1 VTTRSARPLAAAL
14 AALLVLA
21 VATGAGA
28 GPQVPPGAPA
38 QPPAQPL
45 AAAPPAA
52 PSQPPAVPPPA
63 TTPAPSTS
71 LTPSDSGAFRVV
83 IDPGH
88 GATEDGA
95 IGPSGLKEK
104 DLALD
109 MARRL
114 AAILKAD
121 GFEVVLTREGDDGP
135 TLDQRA
141 EIANVQRADVF
152 VSLHANASRSSKA
165 RGAETYFLSRDAT
178 DDAARTVA
186 ALENDAAGL
195 NGDVSAGAAGGEGDA
210 AIPLILWDM
219 AQTIYLEQSAQLAE
233 IVQRELN
240 GALGITDRG
249 VRQAPFRV
257 LVGATMPAVLV
268 ELGFLTNPEEEQRLA
283 DGEYRRK
290 LSEALA
296 AALEQYRAKVGAR
309 GTAAGT
315 PR

>member
-1 VTTRSARPLAAAL
+1 M
-14 AALLVLA
+14 VL
-21 VATGAGA
+21 
-28 GPQVPPGAPA
+28 
-38 QPPAQPL
+38 
-45 AAAPPAA
+45 
-52 PSQPPAVPPPA
+52 
-63 TTPAPSTS
+63 
-71 LTPSDSGAFRVV
+71 
-83 IDPGH
+83 DPGH

-104 DLALD
+104 DLTLD

-114 AAILKAD
+114 AALLKAD

-141 EIANVQRADVF
+141 ELANVQRADVF

-186 ALENDAAGL
+186 ALENDAAGV
-195 NGDVSAGAAGGEGDA
+195 NGEAPADAAPGDGGA

-219 AQTIYLEQSAQLAE
+219 AQTIYLEQSSQLAE

-240 GALGITDRG
+240 GALAITDRG

-268 ELGFLTNPEEEQRLA
+268 ELGFLTNPEEEKRLA

-296 AALEQYRAKVGAR
+296 AALKQYRAKVGAR
-309 GTAAGT
+309 GAAAGA

>member
-1 VTTRSARPLAAAL
+1 VTIRSAHPVAAAL
-14 AALLVLA
+14 AAILVLA
-21 VATGAGA
+21 AASGAGA
-28 GPQVPPGAPA
+28 GAQTPPP
-38 QPPAQPL
+38 
-45 AAAPPAA
+45 AAPPAA
-52 PSQPPAVPPPA
+52 LPSPAAPPPPA
-63 TTPAPSTS
+63 APA
-71 LTPSDSGAFRVV
+71 AFKVV
-83 IDPGH
+83 LDPGH
-88 GATEDGA
+88 GGTEDGA

-114 AAILKAD
+114 AALLRAD

-141 EIANVQRADVF
+141 EVANVQRADVF

-165 RGAETYFLSRDAT
+165 RGAETYFLSRHAT

-186 ALENDAAGL
+186 AIENDAAGV
-195 NGDVSAGAAGGEGDA
+195 GDDPTAAAAPDAGDP

-268 ELGFLTNPEEEQRLA
+268 ELGFLTNPEEEKRLA

-296 AALEQYRAKVGAR
+296 AALKQYRARVGAR
-309 GTAAGT
+309 GAAAGT
-315 PR
+315 AR

>member
-1 VTTRSARPLAAAL
+1 MTTRSARPLAAAL
-14 AALLVLA
+14 AALLLLA
-21 VATGAGA
+21 AAPGAGA
-28 GPQVPPGAPA
+28 GPQVPPG
-38 QPPAQPL
+38 PPTPPP
-45 AAAPPAA
+45 AAPPAVPTPLEAA
-52 PSQPPAVPPPA
+52 PVPAA
-63 TTPAPSTS
+63 PAPSA
-71 LTPSDSGAFRVV
+71 PSAFRVV

-114 AAILKAD
+114 AALLKAD
-121 GFEVVLTREGDDGP
+121 GFEVVQTREGDDGP

-152 VSLHANASRSSKA
+152 ISLHANASRSSKA

-186 ALENDAAGL
+186 AIENDAAGV
-195 NGDVSAGAAGGEGDA
+195 NGDRTAGAAGGEGDA

-219 AQTIYLEQSAQLAE
+219 AQTIYLEQSSRLAE

-268 ELGFLTNPEEEQRLA
+268 ELGFLTNPDEEKRLA

-296 AALEQYRAKVGAR
+296 AALRQYRAKVGVR
-309 GTAAGT
+309 GAAAGA

>member
-1 VTTRSARPLAAAL
+1 VTTRFARPLAAAL
-14 AALLVLA
+14 AALFVLA
-21 VATGAGA
+21 AVPGAGA
-28 GPQVPPGAPA
+28 GPQVPAPA
-38 QPPAQPL
+38 P
-45 AAAPPAA
+45 PPAA
-52 PSQPPAVPPPA
+52 
-63 TTPAPSTS
+63 TPAPADPAPA
-71 LTPSDSGAFRVV
+71 PSAPSAFRVV
-83 IDPGH
+83 LDPGH

-114 AAILKAD
+114 AALLKAD

-135 TLDQRA
+135 SLDQRA
-141 EIANVQRADVF
+141 EVANVQRADVF
-152 VSLHANASRSSKA
+152 LSLHANASRSSKA

-178 DDAARTVA
+178 DTAARTVA
-186 ALENDAAGL
+186 ALENDAADV
-195 NGDVSAGAAGGEGDA
+195 NGGVSAGTVPGDGDG

-219 AQTIYLEQSAQLAE
+219 AQTIYLEQSSQLAE

-240 GALGITDRG
+240 GALAITDRG

-268 ELGFLTNPEEEQRLA
+268 ELGFLTNPEEEKRLA

-290 LSEALA
+290 LSEALL
-296 AALEQYRAKVGAR
+296 AALKQYRTRVGAR
-309 GTAAGT
+309 GAAPGTA
-315 PR
+315 R

>member
-1 VTTRSARPLAAAL
+1 MTTRSARPLAAAL
-14 AALLVLA
+14 AALLLLA
-21 VATGAGA
+21 AAPGAGA
-28 GPQVPPGAPA
+28 GPQVPPG
-38 QPPAQPL
+38 PPTPPP
-45 AAAPPAA
+45 AAPPAVPAAAAATPLEAA
-52 PSQPPAVPPPA
+52 PVPAA
-63 TTPAPSTS
+63 PAPSA
-71 LTPSDSGAFRVV
+71 PSAFRVV

-114 AAILKAD
+114 AALLKAD

-152 VSLHANASRSSKA
+152 LSLHANASRSSKA

-186 ALENDAAGL
+186 AIENDAAGV
-195 NGDVSAGAAGGEGDA
+195 NGDRTAGAAGGEGDA

-219 AQTIYLEQSAQLAE
+219 AQTIYLEQSSRLAE

-268 ELGFLTNPEEEQRLA
+268 ELGFLTNPDEEKRLA

-296 AALEQYRAKVGAR
+296 AALRQYRAKVGVR
-309 GTAAGT
+309 GAAAGA

>member
-1 VTTRSARPLAAAL
+1 MTTRSARPLAAAL

-21 VATGAGA
+21 AAPGAGA
-28 GPQVPPGAPA
+28 GPQVPPG
-38 QPPAQPL
+38 PPTPPP
-45 AAAPPAA
+45 AAPPAVPAAAAATPLEAA
-52 PSQPPAVPPPA
+52 PVPAA
-63 TTPAPSTS
+63 PAPSA
-71 LTPSDSGAFRVV
+71 PSAFRVV

-114 AAILKAD
+114 AALLKAD

-152 VSLHANASRSSKA
+152 ISLHANASRSSKA

-178 DDAARTVA
+178 DDAARTIA
-186 ALENDAAGL
+186 AIENDAAGV
-195 NGDVSAGAAGGEGDA
+195 NGDASAGAAGGEGDA

-219 AQTIYLEQSAQLAE
+219 AQTIYLEQSSQLAE

-268 ELGFLTNPEEEQRLA
+268 ELGFLTNPEEEKRLA

-290 LSEALA
+290 LAEALS

-309 GTAAGT
+309 GAGAGAA
-315 PR
+315 R

>member
-1 VTTRSARPLAAAL
+1 
-14 AALLVLA
+14 VL
-21 VATGAGA
+21 
-28 GPQVPPGAPA
+28 
-38 QPPAQPL
+38 
-45 AAAPPAA
+45 
-52 PSQPPAVPPPA
+52 
-63 TTPAPSTS
+63 
-71 LTPSDSGAFRVV
+71 
-83 IDPGH
+83 DPGH
-88 GATEDGA
+88 GGTEDGA

-114 AAILKAD
+114 SALLKAD

-165 RGAETYFLSRDAT
+165 RGAETYFLSRNAT

-186 ALENDAAGL
+186 AIENDAAGVG
-195 NGDVSAGAAGGEGDA
+195 GDLAAGTAAAGSEGSDS

-219 AQTIYLEQSAQLAE
+219 AQTIYLEQSSQLAE

-268 ELGFLTNPEEEQRLA
+268 ELGFLTNPDEEKRLA

-290 LSEALA
+290 LAEALA
-296 AALEQYRAKVGAR
+296 VALKQYRTRVGTR
-309 GTAAGT
+309 GAAAGAA
-315 PR
+315 R

>member
-1 VTTRSARPLAAAL
+1 MTTRPARLLAA
-14 AALLVLA
+14 VLA
-21 VATGAGA
+21 VLLALAVAPGAKA
-28 GPQVPPGAPA
+28 GGQVPPSPPTPPAPA
-38 QPPAQPL
+38 VPGLPS
-45 AAAPPAA
+45 AAPIPPPAA
-52 PSQPPAVPPPA
+52 PAA
-63 TTPAPSTS
+63 TPAPA
-71 LTPSDSGAFRVV
+71 PSAPAAFRVV

-114 AAILKAD
+114 AAMLKAD

-186 ALENDAAGL
+186 ALENDAAGV
-195 NGDVSAGAAGGEGDA
+195 NGDASAGAVPGDGDG

-219 AQTIYLEQSAQLAE
+219 AQTIYLEQSSQLAE

-268 ELGFLTNPEEEQRLA
+268 ELGFLTNPEEEKRLA

-290 LSEALA
+290 LAEALS

-309 GTAAGT
+309 GAGAGAA
-315 PR
+315 R

>member
-1 VTTRSARPLAAAL
+1 MTTRSARPLAAAL

-21 VATGAGA
+21 AAPGAGA
-28 GPQVPPGAPA
+28 GPQVPP
-38 QPPAQPL
+38 
-45 AAAPPAA
+45 
-52 PSQPPAVPPPA
+52 PPA
-63 TTPAPSTS
+63 TPPGATPAPSA
-71 LTPSDSGAFRVV
+71 PAPAPAAPAAFRVV
-83 IDPGH
+83 LDPGH

-152 VSLHANASRSSKA
+152 LSLHANASRSSKA

-186 ALENDAAGL
+186 ALENDAAGVS
-195 NGDVSAGAAGGEGDA
+195 GDPAAGVAGGEGDA

-219 AQTIYLEQSAQLAE
+219 AQTIYLEQSSQLAE

-268 ELGFLTNPEEEQRLA
+268 ELGFLTNPDEEKRLA

-296 AALEQYRAKVGAR
+296 AALKQYRARVGVR
-309 GTAAGT
+309 GAAAGA

>member
-1 VTTRSARPLAAAL
+1 MTTRSARPLAAAL

-21 VATGAGA
+21 AVPGAGA
-28 GPQVPPGAPA
+28 GPQVPPG
-38 QPPAQPL
+38 PPTPPP
-45 AAAPPAA
+45 AAPPAVPTPLEAA
-52 PSQPPAVPPPA
+52 PVPAA
-63 TTPAPSTS
+63 PAPSA
-71 LTPSDSGAFRVV
+71 PSAFRVV

-114 AAILKAD
+114 AALLKAD

-152 VSLHANASRSSKA
+152 ISLHANASRSSKA

-186 ALENDAAGL
+186 AIENDAAGV
-195 NGDVSAGAAGGEGDA
+195 NGDRTAGAAGGEGDA

-219 AQTIYLEQSAQLAE
+219 AQTIYLEQSSRLAE

-268 ELGFLTNPEEEQRLA
+268 ELGFLTNPEEEKRLA

-296 AALEQYRAKVGAR
+296 AALRQYRAKVGVR
-309 GTAAGT
+309 GAAAGA

>member
-1 VTTRSARPLAAAL
+1 MTIRSAHPVAAVLAAILLL
-14 AALLVLA
+14 AGLPG
-21 VATGAGA
+21 VAA
-28 GPQVPPGAPA
+28 GPQARPAPAPPPPPPAAPTEAPAQAPAPRLAPGAPA
-38 QPPAQPL
+38 
-45 AAAPPAA
+45 AP
-52 PSQPPAVPPPA
+52 
-63 TTPAPSTS
+63 
-71 LTPSDSGAFRVV
+71 GAFRVV
-83 IDPGH
+83 LDPGH
-88 GATEDGA
+88 GGTEDGA

-114 AAILKAD
+114 SALLKAD

-141 EIANVQRADVF
+141 EVANVQRADVF

-165 RGAETYFLSRDAT
+165 RGAETYFLSRNAT

-186 ALENDAAGL
+186 AIENDAAGV
-195 NGDVSAGAAGGEGDA
+195 GDDLASGTAAAGSEGTDP

-268 ELGFLTNPEEEQRLA
+268 ELGFLTNPDEEKRLA

-290 LSEALA
+290 LAEALA
-296 AALEQYRAKVGAR
+296 AALKQYRTRVGAR
-309 GTAAGT
+309 GAAAGAA
-315 PR
+315 R